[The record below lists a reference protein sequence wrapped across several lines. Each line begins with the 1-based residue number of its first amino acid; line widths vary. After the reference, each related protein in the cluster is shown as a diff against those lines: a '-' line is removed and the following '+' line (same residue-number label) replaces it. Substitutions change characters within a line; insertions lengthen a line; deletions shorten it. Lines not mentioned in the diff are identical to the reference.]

1 MQGSWTTAPE
11 GAPARRSTP
20 VAELFDRALGIY
32 RRAWLPIV
40 ISYAVFQIPVVVLNL
55 ASTSVQMRPSNGQ
68 PLGYGTITTPDQ
80 LIATSIA
87 TVFSMAVALGL
98 GTFGLAIVSILA
110 ARAERGERLS
120 AWTAMREIGRSF
132 SPIGG
137 FVLIM
142 LGGWALL
149 AVPAVALIV
158 SVASSIPP
166 GGTLDGSTVALSV
179 LITAVVVVILAFVGV
194 RFCLGVPAIVIND
207 LGPLDALRR
216 SWVLLQGRAWRTFY
230 LLMLGALVV
239 GLPSVIL
246 NPLALPGVF
255 RGMMT
260 GSIQAYAVIILVSG
274 LVTTVV
280 GPIMPIL
287 LTVLY
292 SDYSSSQRT

>member
-87 TVFSMAVALGL
+87 TVFSM
-98 GTFGLAIVSILA
+98 
-110 ARAERGERLS
+110 
-120 AWTAMREIGRSF
+120 
-132 SPIGG
+132 
-137 FVLIM
+137 
-142 LGGWALL
+142 
-149 AVPAVALIV
+149 AVALIV